1 MTEIFP
7 KDTELYT
14 AVINDCYNMMYEL
27 QKSKDNNFKKEAI
40 KLDNK
45 KVKIKDMINIVKAVY
60 LNKVN
65 NKNNDEKHFIL
76 DKLIK

>member
-1 MTEIFP
+1 
-7 KDTELYT
+7 
-14 AVINDCYNMMYEL
+14 
-27 QKSKDNNFKKEAI
+27 
-40 KLDNK
+40 
-45 KVKIKDMINIVKAVY
+45 MINIVKTVY